1 MLDCCAEIVLR
12 TEVHS
17 LFPEQTLCSGWRQ
30 CLSLPGPISDV
41 LAQNQYLIPLQTNRI
56 SVPCEPFPIC
66 LRADLPKPK
75 PSLASRGSVL
85 CHVCQSER
93 IQKLSGSHTED
104 LQRRCSVE
112 TLSSLHSGE
121 TLHPE
126 NAQIRPQFHALT
138 IPLLHTS
145 TEESWGGE
153 ILL

>member
-1 MLDCCAEIVLR
+1 MLDCSAERVLR
-12 TEVHS
+12 AEVQS
-17 LFPEQTLCSGWRQ
+17 LFPEQTLCSGWRR

-56 SVPCEPFPIC
+56 SVPCEPFPIR

-93 IQKLSGSHTED
+93 IQELSGSHTED
-104 LQRRCSVE
+104 LQRRRSAE
-112 TLSSLHSGE
+112 THSSLHSGE

-126 NAQIRPQFHALT
+126 NAQIRPQVHALT
-138 IPLLHTS
+138 IPLLHAS
-145 TEESWGGE
+145 TEESWGE
-153 ILL
+153 VLL